1 VKAIARFASPCFW
14 VLFAGFSF
22 LQAQTVSQETPPK
35 DPATAKPASVQE
47 QKGAPASP
55 GALFPAVVARVNG
68 TEIPGRDLEELVR
81 RELDTIG
88 SPEWKNLR
96 AEYRAE
102 LTLNNITA
110 LINSKLLF
118 QQAMANGF
126 KATDAEVQAEVQ
138 KYAKTFGSEA
148 EMNAALA
155 SQNTDRAAIEK
166 NIFEN
171 LTATKYVEG
180 KIKVTVSEAELSKY
194 YKSNLEEFRHPDI
207 VRTSHILIRPEGSS
221 AAQEAA
227 AAERAQGLLSRV
239 KKGEDFAA
247 LARQNSADSSA
258 SQGGDIGYTSRDAL
272 DPEYAEAAFS
282 LPVGGVQVVRTQYG
296 HHIVKVTDRKK
307 EGVFTLAEIKPQL
320 SERLKNQ
327 KYQEELNTLVSQI
340 REKADIEIL
349 ISAGE
354 VLNP

>member
-1 VKAIARFASPCFW
+1 VRALARFSIRCLG
-14 VLFAGFSF
+14 VLFLGFSF
-22 LQAQTVSQETPPK
+22 LQAKTVSQEARPK
-35 DPATAKPASVQE
+35 ESASAPAASAQE
-47 QKGAPASP
+47 QKGAAASP
-55 GALFPAVVARVNG
+55 AALFPAIVARVNG
-68 TEIPGRDLEELVR
+68 ADVSGRDLEELVN
-81 RELDTIG
+81 RELSTIG
-88 SPEWKNLR
+88 NPEWKNLR

-118 QQAMANGF
+118 QQALATGI

-138 KYAKTFGSEA
+138 KYAKTFRSEA

-155 SQNTDRAAIEK
+155 SQNMDRATLEK

-171 LTATKYVEG
+171 LTASKYVEG
-180 KIKVTVSEAELSKY
+180 KIKVTVTDAEISKY

-207 VRTSHILIRPEGSS
+207 VRTSHILIHPEGSS

-227 AAERAQGLLSRV
+227 ANERAQNLLSRV
-239 KKGEDFAA
+239 KKGEDFAT
-247 LARQNSADSSA
+247 LARQNSVDSSA
-258 SQGGDIGYTSRDAL
+258 SQGGDIGYTSREAL
-272 DPEYAEAAFS
+272 APEYAEAAFS
-282 LPVGGVQVVRTQYG
+282 LPIGGVQVVRTQYG
-296 HHIVKVTDRKK
+296 YHIIKVTDKKK
-307 EGVFTLAEIKPQL
+307 EGLFTLDEIKPQL
-320 SERLKNQ
+320 SERLKTE
-327 KYQEELNTLVSQI
+327 KYQEELNNLVNQI

>member
-1 VKAIARFASPCFW
+1 MKALARFAIPCFW
-14 VLFAGFSF
+14 VLFSGFVF
-22 LQAQTVSQETPPK
+22 FQ
-35 DPATAKPASVQE
+35 PATASQEARPKEPASAPTASAQE
-47 QKGAPASP
+47 QKGAAASP
-55 GALFPAVVARVNG
+55 APLFPPVVARVNG
-68 TEIPGRDLEELVR
+68 ADIFGRDLEDLVN
-81 RELDTIG
+81 RELSAIG

-118 QQAMANGF
+118 QQALATGI

-138 KYAKTFGSEA
+138 KYAKTFRSEA

-155 SQNTDRAAIEK
+155 SQNIDRAAFEK

-171 LTATKYVEG
+171 LTVSKYVEG
-180 KIKVTVSEAELSKY
+180 KIKVTVTEAELSNY
-194 YKSNLEEFRHPDI
+194 YKSNLEEFRHPEI

-227 AAERAQGLLSRV
+227 ANERAQDLLSRV

-258 SQGGDIGYTSRDAL
+258 SQGGDIGYTSREAL
-272 DPEYAEAAFS
+272 APEYAEAAFS

-296 HHIVKVTDRKK
+296 YHVIKVTDKKK
-307 EGVFTLAEIKPQL
+307 EGLFTLAEIKPQL
-320 SERLKNQ
+320 SERLKAE
-327 KYQEELNTLVSQI
+327 KYQEELNKLVNQI

-354 VLNP
+354 VLKP